1 MVVFHGIPK
10 RGGVPPRPIAPDV
23 CNSEALTAAF
33 RLHTEADID
42 HDASKPRGQPHK
54 LDIQALRLWTIF
66 GGVDGQYRRNAGVID
81 EDAVSTRFLETDPN
95 TYVFRPERLRDTIVF
110 QTSTITDG
118 FVKPFDPFGG
128 EDALNFRD
136 AGPILPLGRNGVTG
150 PSAIDPANRTSTNM
164 VNFSYEPDMLI
175 PGCFFGFDE
184 SCVKTVLLRQFK
196 GSATA
201 CHVQCGIHYRAPGA
215 ANYVWIDMTSM
226 EEGNDPSV
234 VKTPK
239 YINRPTG
246 YLAGNGGNAKLKNG
260 PRDIPYYIGKFLGDA
275 LQVCILLPD
284 IPLRANVGAV
294 PAIVPNPAYP
304 IGKRLNTGGATSY
317 LFLSTLDRLEHVRAV
332 MLGLATTY
340 VGPKNPVTKI
350 REGKFVPGFE
360 QAKTDDELYA
370 DFLARLKGCK
380 KTIVERYTE
389 TLKSLRDSIRGGV
402 FNDQYSIMG
411 GVPQLTTEDQ
421 KVRGKTMIDSWIVLV
436 ERAQA
441 SVLGPVDA
449 TIAQFIRKP
458 VPLDLG
464 PIRASYILLNSRVA
478 SLSPAGKMYTG
489 NVSSTKQKLRILTT
503 ETEDL
508 VIDFLKSF
516 SAIKAG
522 RDAVIPVWNPGP
534 PPAAA
539 PAPVAAAAPAAA
551 PAVAAPAV
559 AAPVVAAPAV
569 AAAPAPA
576 PAAMAVNLSP
586 EYPFSPPQTQSQME
600 EGGQRGGAAYDGA
613 PVPYT
618 FPGMSNESKVLAAF
632 THQVY
637 ADNARAVGYTLGPD
651 GRGVSIVLPSGLLEP
666 RYWEIEQQT
675 ADALVLPNPW
685 IDTNKVGQTVLALNQ
700 KFQSSGFVQRP
711 EDAASTWTWSDVC
724 MSMLDVVNADEDTP
738 RPPRNLLGEFICFI
752 TKQPTPTP
760 FGFVYAKVV
769 LDTVNSPAQLPFV
782 EDQTLCAELTTQCSR
797 IVRTLTTPPGEDEM
811 VVFSIGLKTQAPVR
825 DKTLQIT
832 TKGNKGTIRQALA
845 PRPSLFGN
853 IMPQRAVGAFG
864 GRKTH
869 RRRLPKLI

>member
-1 MVVFHGIPK
+1 VFRGKPT
-10 RGGVPPRPIAPDV
+10 RGGAPPRPVAADV
-23 CNSEALTAAF
+23 CNSDVLTAAF

-42 HDASKPRGQPHK
+42 HDASKPKGQPHK
-54 LDIQALRLWTIF
+54 LDIQPLKLWTIF
-66 GGVDGQYRRNAGVID
+66 GGVDGQYRRNGVAID
-81 EDAVSTRFLETDPN
+81 EDAISTRFLETDPN

-128 EDALNFRD
+128 EDSLNFRD

-184 SCVKTVLLRQFK
+184 RCVRTVLLRQFK

-201 CHVQCGIHYRAPGA
+201 CHVQCGIQYRGPGA
-215 ANYVWIDMTSM
+215 ANYVWVDMTSM

-234 VKTPK
+234 IKTPK

-275 LQVCILLPD
+275 LQVCILLPY

-294 PAIVPNPAYP
+294 PAMVPNPAYP

-340 VGPKNPVTKI
+340 VGPKNSVTKI

-360 QAKTDDELYA
+360 QAKTDDELYD

-380 KTIVERYTE
+380 TTIVQRYKE
-389 TLKSLRDSIRGGV
+389 TLDSLKESIRGGV
-402 FNDQYSIMG
+402 FNAQYSIMG
-411 GVPQLTTEDQ
+411 GVPQLTKPDE
-421 KVRGKTMIDSWIVLV
+421 VARGLTMIQSWIALIQQ
-436 ERAQA
+436 AQA
-441 SVLGPVDA
+441 SVLAPVDA

-458 VPLDLG
+458 VPLVLDQ
-464 PIRASYILLNSRVA
+464 IRTSYILLNSRVA

-503 ETEDL
+503 ETQDL

-516 SAIKAG
+516 SAIKSG
-522 RDAVIPVWNPGP
+522 RDAVIPAWRPEAPV
-534 PPAAA
+534 AAVA
-539 PAPVAAAAPAAA
+539 APPAPVA
-551 PAVAAPAV
+551 VAAPPAM
-559 AAPVVAAPAV
+559 PVDP
-569 AAAPAPA
+569 
-576 PAAMAVNLSP
+576 SP
-586 EYPFSPPQTQSQME
+586 EPPFSQMN
-600 EGGQRGGAAYDGA
+600 GGQRGGAAYDGA
-613 PVPYT
+613 LVPYT

-637 ADNARAVGYTLGPD
+637 ADNARAAGYTLGPD
-651 GRGVSIVLPSGLLEP
+651 GRGVSIILPQGDVEP

-685 IDTNKVGQTVLALNQ
+685 IDTNKVNQTVLTLNQ
-700 KFQSSGFVQRP
+700 NFQKSGFIQKP
-711 EDAASTWTWSDVC
+711 EDPASAWTWSDVC

-738 RPPRNLLGEFICFI
+738 RPPRNLLGEFICFL

-769 LDTVNSPAQLPFV
+769 LETVNSPAQLPFV

-811 VVFSIGLKTQAPVR
+811 AFFSIGVKAPLKTLPAVNANR
-825 DKTLQIT
+825 KT
-832 TKGNKGTIRQALA
+832 TIRQALG
-845 PRPSLFGN
+845 PRRQDTSLFGN
-853 IMPQRAVGAFG
+853 IIPRPAVAAFG

>member
-1 MVVFHGIPK
+1 MVVFRGIPK

-54 LDIQALRLWTIF
+54 LDIAALRLWTIF

-184 SCVKTVLLRQFK
+184 RCVRTVLLRQFK
-196 GSATA
+196 GSATT
-201 CHVQCGIHYRAPGA
+201 CYVQCGIHYRGPGA

-275 LQVCILLPD
+275 LQVCILLPY

-304 IGKRLNTGGATSY
+304 IGKRLNTGGSTSY

-389 TLKSLRDSIRGGV
+389 TLKSLNESIRGGV
-402 FNDQYSIMG
+402 FNPQYSIMG
-411 GVPQLTTEDQ
+411 GVPQLTKPDE
-421 KVRGKTMIDSWIVLV
+421 VARGLTLIQSWIVLV

-464 PIRASYILLNSRVA
+464 PIRTSYILLNSKVA

-522 RDAVIPVWNPGP
+522 RDAVIPVWNPP
-534 PPAAA
+534 PVAAAAAA
-539 PAPVAAAAPAAA
+539 PAPVAA
-551 PAVAAPAV
+551 V
-559 AAPVVAAPAV
+559 
-569 AAAPAPA
+569 APA
-576 PAAMAVNLSP
+576 PAAMAVDQSP
-586 EYPFSPPQTQSQME
+586 EPPFSQMNA
-600 EGGQRGGAAYDGA
+600 GQRGGAAYDGA
-613 PVPYT
+613 PVPYA

-637 ADNARAVGYTLGPD
+637 ADNARAVGYSGLD
-651 GRGVSIVLPSGLLEP
+651 ANGRGVQIVLPSGLLEP

-685 IDTNKVGQTVLALNQ
+685 IDTSKVGQAVLALNQ

-724 MSMLDVVNADEDTP
+724 MSMLDVVNIEEDTP
-738 RPPRNLLGEFICFI
+738 RPPRNLLGEFICFL

-769 LDTVNSPAQLPFV
+769 IDTVNSPAQLPFV

-797 IVRTLTTPPGEDEM
+797 IFQTLTTPPSEDEKAS
-811 VVFSIGLKTQAPVR
+811 FSLGMKTQVPVR

-832 TKGNKGTIRQALA
+832 TKGNKGTIRQALG
-845 PRPSLFGN
+845 PMRDTSLLGN
-853 IMPQRAVGAFG
+853 IMPQRAVGVFG

-869 RRRLPKLI
+869 RRRRLPKLI